1 MWGPQE
7 EKNSVQGKRRKKA
20 SVKQAHVCRH
30 DETDVLQ
37 TGQEG
42 IAWRWANMPSGGSPV
57 WMERV

>member
-7 EKNSVQGKRRKKA
+7 EKNLCRVKEERKQVSSKPT
-20 SVKQAHVCRH
+20 VCRH